1 MKKKIMTK
9 RIETLKQNKNIK
21 YQNEKEE
28 LNSMTEIDKI
38 LNDIDEDL
46 KEQIILGIG
55 NIKNQTNI

>member
-1 MKKKIMTK
+1 MK

-46 KEQIILGIG
+46 KQQIILGIG